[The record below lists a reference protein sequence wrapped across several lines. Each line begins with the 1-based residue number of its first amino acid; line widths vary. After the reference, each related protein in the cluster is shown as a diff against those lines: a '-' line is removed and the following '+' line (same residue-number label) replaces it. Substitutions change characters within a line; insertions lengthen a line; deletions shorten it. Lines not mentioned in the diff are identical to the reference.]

1 MAVVW
6 EMIERNET
14 SLEWIDNKQQ
24 PADVL
29 KKKKASNAS
38 LIDVLKKDK
47 REWFKF

>member
-24 PADVL
+24 LADVL
-29 KKKKASNAS
+29 KKKKASNVS
-38 LIDVLKKDK
+38 LIDVLKKEE
-47 REWFKF
+47 REWLKF

>member
-1 MAVVW
+1 
-6 EMIERNET
+6 MIERNET

-29 KKKKASNAS
+29 KKASNAS
-38 LIDVLKKDK
+38 LIDVIKKEK